1 MANSPRKA
9 SSPRKSKPKKVLP
22 IKRYKSITRKATSD
36 KDKPEVHTNQG
47 VSRVPWEPSNTAS
60 IAEASPIASRQ
71 FNLDFKGWSKSK
83 KDVVSQ
89 SSNGNA
95 NGGSKLS
102 NEITNEKGSIK
113 TNGSNSKS
121 VKKSKSSTKQASNNT
136 QEDVQSNSLLA
147 LDDWLTSDQINIEVS
162 EPTKTTQSNKRLRSK
177 VKFIAKDD
185 DNFQDSLQSPK
196 KPVRLRASPV
206 KNEFT
211 NNGKEDKKSNGSEK
225 ESNIDDFG
233 IDDFDNGNEDYGEE
247 EEEEV
252 AEPPRNSRKDSI
264 QLKKSKPST
273 SSSSQAKQ
281 PSKKTKPAPTLKPEP
296 SPKPQKR
303 VPIPLQQLTEL
314 SADLLKVTIKM
325 LC

>member
-1 MANSPRKA
+1 MANSPRKT

-22 IKRYKSITRKATSD
+22 IKRYKSITRKTTAD

-47 VSRVPWEPSNTAS
+47 VSRVPWEPSNAAS

-83 KDVVSQ
+83 KDVIGQ

-102 NEITNEKGSIK
+102 SEITNEKGSVK
-113 TNGSNSKS
+113 TNGNNSKS
-121 VKKSKSSTKQASNNT
+121 VKKSKASTKQTNANT

-147 LDDWLTSDQINIEVS
+147 LDEWLTSDQMNIEVS

-185 DNFQDSLQSPK
+185 NDLQDSLQSPK

-211 NNGKEDKKSNGSEK
+211 SNGKGDKKVNDSKK

-233 IDDFDNGNEDYGEE
+233 IDDVD
-247 EEEEV
+247 
-252 AEPPRNSRKDSI
+252 I
-264 QLKKSKPST
+264 
-273 SSSSQAKQ
+273 
-281 PSKKTKPAPTLKPEP
+281 
-296 SPKPQKR
+296 
-303 VPIPLQQLTEL
+303 
-314 SADLLKVTIKM
+314 
-325 LC
+325 